1 MATKLEPLTMF
12 VIVRKDLVK
21 NLEWPI
27 GAVMTQACH
36 AATAALWETRHLPE
50 TIAYTDDLVNMHKV
64 VLETKSLATLETV
77 CEKLTALQ
85 IQHYRWV
92 EQPENILTCIATQ
105 PTRRSILQE
114 AIKKCQL
121 WRN

>member
-1 MATKLEPLTMF
+1 MF

-21 NLEWPI
+21 SLDWPI

-36 AATAALWETRHLPE
+36 AATAALWETRHLPD
-50 TIAYTDDLVNMHKV
+50 TIAYMDDLPNMHKV
-64 VLETKSLATLETV
+64 VLETKSLTSLETV
-77 CEKLTALQ
+77 SEKLKTLDV
-85 IQHYRWV
+85 QHYRWI
-92 EQPENILTCIATQ
+92 EQPENLLTCIATQ
-105 PTRRSILQE
+105 PTRRSVIQE